1 MITLAKSQHMNLST
15 QIHGNMHKFEEI
27 LHTCQEVQGGMETR
41 SIDKGSAWQFAS
53 P

>member
-1 MITLAKSQHMNLST
+1 MNLST

-27 LHTCQEVQGGMETR
+27 LHTHQEIQGGMETR
-41 SIDKGSAWQFAS
+41 SIDKGSTWQSAS